1 MPNSW
6 LIPLLIG
13 FGFNAASAFT
23 TAYSRWWGDR
33 AGRVVTALL
42 RNVLGIPV
50 WVIGLLLAASAPSGA
65 LFTPPAVVRFVGWT
79 LMSLGALLQ
88 VLALAELRHK
98 AAAPS
103 IHDTLVRGGPY
114 GRMRHPIYAGLL
126 LEFAA
131 IALLQPRLAVWIACG
146 LGVGWA
152 VLQARLE
159 ELDLLQRLPEY
170 RDYMAR
176 VPRFLPRTARSG

>member
-1 MPNSW
+1 LPNSW
-6 LIPLLIG
+6 LIPLLLG
-13 FGFNAASAFT
+13 FGINAASAFT
-23 TAYSRWWGDR
+23 TVYSRWWGER
-33 AGRVVTALL
+33 VGRLATVLL

-50 WVIGLLLAASAPSGA
+50 WVLGLLLAVGAPSRI
-65 LFTPPAVVRFVGWT
+65 LFTTPVVVRIAGWA

-88 VLALAELRHK
+88 ILALAVLRHK

-103 IHDTLVRGGPY
+103 IHDTLVQRGPY
-114 GRMRHPIYAGLL
+114 GWMRHPIYAGVL

-131 IALLQPRLAVWIACG
+131 IVILQPRLAVLIACL

-159 ELDLLQRLPEY
+159 EVDLVQRLPEY

-176 VPRFLPRTARSG
+176 VPSFLPRTARTA